1 MGLTDPLAD
10 MLTRVRNAGG
20 ARFDKVDIPA
30 SQMKISLARIL
41 KEEGYIKNFKI
52 IKDKKQGVLRVYL
65 KYDEGNK
72 PLINGLKRVS
82 KPSRRVYASKE
93 EIPQVLGG
101 LGIAVVSTSK
111 GVLTDR
117 EARRHG
123 CSPSPRTSLARCVFV
138 WTLQQCAAR
147 LSSSAST
154 PTRNLMGD

>member
-10 MLTRVRNAGG
+10 MLTRIRNAGT

-65 KYDEGNK
+65 KYDEINK

-82 KPSRRVYASKE
+82 KPSRRVYASKD

-117 EARRHG
+117 EARRQG
-123 CSPSPRTSLARCVFV
+123 IGGEVLCSI
-138 WTLQQCAAR
+138 W
-147 LSSSAST
+147 
-154 PTRNLMGD
+154 

>member
-1 MGLTDPLAD
+1 MGLIDPLAD
-10 MLTRVRNAGG
+10 MLTRIRNAGG

-65 KYDEGNK
+65 KYDEVNK

-82 KPSRRVYASKE
+82 KPSRRVYASKD

-111 GVLTDR
+111 GILTDR
-117 EARRHG
+117 DARRNG
-123 CSPSPRTSLARCVFV
+123 IGGEVLCTI
-138 WTLQQCAAR
+138 W
-147 LSSSAST
+147 
-154 PTRNLMGD
+154 

>member
-10 MLTRVRNAGG
+10 MLTRIRNAGG

-52 IKDKKQGVLRVYL
+52 IKDKKQGLLRVYL
-65 KYDEGNK
+65 KYDAINK

-82 KPSRRVYASKE
+82 KPSRRVYASKDN
-93 EIPQVLGG
+93 IPQVLGG

-111 GVLTDR
+111 GILTDR
-117 EARRHG
+117 EARRNG
-123 CSPSPRTSLARCVFV
+123 IGGEVLCTI
-138 WTLQQCAAR
+138 W
-147 LSSSAST
+147 
-154 PTRNLMGD
+154 